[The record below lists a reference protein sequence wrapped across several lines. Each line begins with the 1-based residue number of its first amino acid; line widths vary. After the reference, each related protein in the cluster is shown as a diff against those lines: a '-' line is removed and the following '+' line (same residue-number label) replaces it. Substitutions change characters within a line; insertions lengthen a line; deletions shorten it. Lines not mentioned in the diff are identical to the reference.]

1 MENWEFLLQRKG
13 DKSWLPLESPSV
25 EIVEGQYRLAAR
37 SAAANAQV
45 GIAIDYRPSAEVR
58 HQPLQQK
65 LVKRISHDG
74 LMIVMPYTNFVS
86 GSWRIECSGTE
97 PDAANVLTAWKKTV
111 EFDVIQVSS
120 EFGSE
125 WSYNDFQEE
134 DEYLDNPTEPAP
146 SLHTN
151 ALGIALTEPAPLNYS
166 SPILDIAEQRSTEL
180 VQSMFDEFALFD
192 EENDEGDEAYETT
205 PILQSEIEQEDPLTL
220 LDESQQDTLGAVD
233 TVAASQPRILL
244 KLQQPQYIV
253 DENNSFTIAGQA
265 YTSGEIEIIL
275 KHPQTLEVIF
285 NNRYAIAPP
294 VIAKDQLSSITI
306 NSINRDRLAATGVIP
321 FTYEVSVPPPSEVQ
335 VLIGEVRIHPQQ
347 NFEQYSELFVMQQ
360 MIAVSYP
367 ASRVLPELIK
377 EAQKYQAQDNSQ
389 NESLTNS
396 LNNSP
401 YNLQE
406 TSQENS
412 QEISQFVQDS
422 PSSSNVQQS
431 AQDSPQADSTKNPV
445 AKSKPAKSLSL
456 PPLPSKNPKVA
467 LTPENSQGHSEKL
480 ISAAN
485 SISLPIIANTTAPL
499 SSSAVPDIPLS
510 EVDNLQQLE
519 LEFAYTDIW
528 EDNATPVK
536 QQSSLANNEET
547 DLIYSF
553 EEDPPENYDELLEKP
568 RRENLPIIGKTLT
581 SNQPQSGF
589 PNRGNLFLNKLQTLS
604 AEAIANQKVSQR
616 NEDLVIDTLS
626 EPSNRSE
633 GVSEMLV
640 QVEHGLGDSSPIT
653 TIAEAT
659 SLAEL
664 DLELDLELDRLL
676 NTELDLPDLLPDL
689 ILNEYVWEEV
699 IDPNTFPVRTL
710 SGDLSNSNPHGN
722 PNSNSNSN
730 SNSNLSGS
738 TVSPLSETAL
748 TIRNLQESSPQTV
761 SEQQEIPTPDIIIP
775 EGEIVSGTPMIIA
788 VRLPAIAP
796 KFFVKFWIKDLQTR
810 TIVDGPRWLL
820 DFSKVPDTDFIET
833 RTNISIPLSSIDVAF
848 EAIAIESQT
857 QRESHK
863 VRVIRAVIPPNFA
876 EDRSFDV

>member
-37 SAAANAQV
+37 SGSANAQV
-45 GIAIDYRPSAEVR
+45 GIAIDYRPSADVR

-74 LMIVMPYTNFVS
+74 LIIVMPYTNFVS

-97 PDAANVLTAWKKTV
+97 PDTANVLTAWKKTV

-134 DEYLDNPTEPAP
+134 DDLDNPTELAP

-180 VQSMFDEFALFD
+180 VQSMFEEFALFD
-192 EENDEGDEAYETT
+192 EESDEGEEAYETK
-205 PILQSEIEQEDPLTL
+205 PMLQAEIDQEAPLTL
-220 LDESQQDTLGAVD
+220 LDESQQDTLVTVD

-253 DENNSFTIAGQA
+253 DEKNSFTITGQA

-285 NNRYAIAPP
+285 NTRYAIAPP
-294 VIAKDQLSSITI
+294 DIVKDQLSSITI

-396 LNNSP
+396 LNNSF
-401 YNLQE
+401 N
-406 TSQENS
+406 NS
-412 QEISQFVQDS
+412 QDNFQHNSQVGQDS
-422 PSSSNVQQS
+422 SNSSSDQKSDQG
-431 AQDSPQADSTKNPV
+431 SPQADSTQNPV
-445 AKSKPAKSLSL
+445 AKSKPVKSLSL
-456 PPLPSKNPKVA
+456 PPLPSKNHKVA
-467 LTPENSQGHSEKL
+467 PTLQGDSEKL
-480 ISAAN
+480 ISSAN
-485 SISLPIIANTTAPL
+485 SISLPIITNTTAPL
-499 SSSAVPDIPLS
+499 PSSVVPDLPQS

-528 EDNATPVK
+528 EDNATLVK
-536 QQSSLANNEET
+536 QQNSLPNNEEPV
-547 DLIYSF
+547 YSF
-553 EEDPPENYDELLEKP
+553 EEEPLPNYDELLEKP
-568 RRENLPIIGKTLT
+568 RRENLPIIGKNLT
-581 SNQPQSGF
+581 SNQPQSGS
-589 PNRGNLFLNKLQTLS
+589 PNRGNRFLNKLQTLS
-604 AEAIANQKVSQR
+604 AEAIANQKASQR

-626 EPSNRSE
+626 EPANRSE
-633 GVSEMLV
+633 VMSELLV
-640 QVEHGLGDSSPIT
+640 QVEHELGSSSPIT

-710 SGDLSNSNPHGN
+710 SGDLSNSNPNN
-722 PNSNSNSN
+722 P
-730 SNSNLSGS
+730 NSNLSGS
-738 TVSPLSETAL
+738 TVSPLSETVL
-748 TIRNLQESSPQTV
+748 TIRNLQESSLQTV

-775 EGEIVSGTPMIIA
+775 EGEIISGTPMMIT
-788 VRLPAIAP
+788 VQLPAIAP

-876 EDRSFDV
+876 EDRSFEL

>member
-37 SAAANAQV
+37 SGSANAQV
-45 GIAIDYRPSAEVR
+45 GIAIDYRPSADVR

-125 WSYNDFQEE
+125 WSYNDFQED
-134 DEYLDNPTEPAP
+134 DEYLDNPTELAP

-180 VQSMFDEFALFD
+180 VQSMFEEFALFD
-192 EENDEGDEAYETT
+192 EESDEGEDAYETK
-205 PILQSEIEQEDPLTL
+205 PMLQAEIDQEAPLTL
-220 LDESQQDTLGAVD
+220 LDESQQDTLVTVD

-253 DENNSFTIAGQA
+253 DEKNSFTITGQA

-285 NNRYAIAPP
+285 NNRYAIAPS

-396 LNNSP
+396 LNNSF
-401 YNLQE
+401 N
-406 TSQENS
+406 NS
-412 QEISQFVQDS
+412 QDNFQHNSQVGQDS
-422 PSSSNVQQS
+422 SNSSSDQKSDQG
-431 AQDSPQADSTKNPV
+431 SPQADSTQNPV
-445 AKSKPAKSLSL
+445 AKSKPVKSLSL
-456 PPLPSKNPKVA
+456 PPLPSKNHKVA
-467 LTPENSQGHSEKL
+467 PTLQGDSEKL
-480 ISAAN
+480 ISSAN
-485 SISLPIIANTTAPL
+485 SISLPIITNTTAPL
-499 SSSAVPDIPLS
+499 PSSVVPDLPQS

-528 EDNATPVK
+528 EDNATLVK
-536 QQSSLANNEET
+536 QQNSLPNNEEPV
-547 DLIYSF
+547 YSF
-553 EEDPPENYDELLEKP
+553 EEEPLPNYDELLEKP
-568 RRENLPIIGKTLT
+568 RRENLPIIGKNLT
-581 SNQPQSGF
+581 SNQPQSGS
-589 PNRGNLFLNKLQTLS
+589 PNRGNRFLNKLQTLS
-604 AEAIANQKVSQR
+604 AEAIANQKASQR

-626 EPSNRSE
+626 EPANRSE
-633 GVSEMLV
+633 VMSELLV
-640 QVEHGLGDSSPIT
+640 QVEHELGNSSPIT

-710 SGDLSNSNPHGN
+710 SGDLSNSNPNN
-722 PNSNSNSN
+722 P
-730 SNSNLSGS
+730 NSNLSGS
-738 TVSPLSETAL
+738 TVSPLSETVL
-748 TIRNLQESSPQTV
+748 TIRNLQESSLQTV

-775 EGEIVSGTPMIIA
+775 EGEIISGTPMMIT
-788 VRLPAIAP
+788 VQLPAIAP

-810 TIVDGPRWLL
+810 IIVDGPRWLL

-876 EDRSFDV
+876 EDRSFEL